1 MAFPILLSAAKAVS
15 PQYVLPEAA
24 RQSILAKSSYADKL
38 AEVERQRQ
46 RFIEKYGDPFGLQRE
61 EGRSQARELQR

>member
-1 MAFPILLSAAKAVS
+1 MAFHILLSAPKAES

-38 AEVERQRQ
+38 AEIERQRQ

-61 EGRSQARELQR
+61 GVHGH